1 MSKKISILL
10 AILMAFSVA
19 GLMAQN
25 ETPVDQQTAASALS
39 AQMMGGLGV
48 VMIDGDMYYRVQ
60 LAPELAFSKI
70 GLGLDVDL
78 LFNNDGIRKEDWNP
92 KSRWVRII
100 RYARWGQKHERVY
113 VRVGAL
119 DAATLGHGSI
129 MYRYGNQ
136 INDADRKVGM
146 EFDLDFGMT
155 GFESVVSNFG
165 RAEIY
170 GGRAYVRPLKST
182 GIPIIKNFEIG
193 GTMVTDVDHD
203 QRTWTKDRLSVFG
216 FDLGLPLINSSLLYT
231 QLYYDFAKIDKF
243 GSGNVV
249 GISADLK
256 FPGEILTISS
266 KLEQRFLG
274 AHYLP
279 QYFDRFYEIERCII
293 YDSIYIGKTTQ
304 LEALTEERNGTYG
317 ELAATLVGKLTILG
331 SYQAIHKVPSSGVLH
346 FGTDLSKLIP
356 NNKLEIRAA
365 YDQKGINSGKDLFTN
380 NENTL
385 VTVEGGYQ
393 VYPHVMLYLT
403 YLKTYEKTDK
413 DENGNIVPTYYKSVE
428 KFSPRL
434 AVKFA
439 F

>member
-1 MSKKISILL
+1 MAKRISALL
-10 AILMAFSVA
+10 AVLMIISASFV
-19 GLMAQN
+19 LAQT
-25 ETPVDQQTAASALS
+25 EEPADQPAATGDFA

-60 LAPELAFSKI
+60 LVPELSFSKI

-100 RYARWGQKHERVY
+100 RYARWGQKRDVFY
-113 VRVGAL
+113 VRLGAL

-136 INDADRKVGM
+136 VNDADRKIGM
-146 EFDLDFGMT
+146 ELDLDFGMA

-170 GGRAYVRPLKST
+170 GGRGYVRPLKST
-182 GIPIIKNFEIG
+182 GIPIIKNFEVG
-193 GTMVTDVDHD
+193 ATVVSDLDPDQNSGVDDKVT
-203 QRTWTKDRLSVFG
+203 VFG
-216 FDLGLPLINSSLLYT
+216 ADLGLPIINTKLLYT
-231 QLYYDFAKIDKF
+231 QLYYDFAKIKNY

-256 FPGEILTISS
+256 FPGEILTLSS

-274 AHYLP
+274 AEYLP
-279 QYFDRFYEIERCII
+279 QYFDRFYEVER
-293 YDSIYIGKTTQ
+293 YQFGALPPRKVLLLNY
-304 LEALTEERNGTYG
+304 LTESRNGTYG
-317 ELAATLVGKLTILG
+317 ELAATLVGRLTILG
-331 SYQAIHKVPSSGVLH
+331 SYQAIHKVPYSGMLH

-356 NNKLEIRAA
+356 NNKMEIRAA
-365 YDQKGINSGKDLFTN
+365 YDQKGINGAKDLFTN

-393 VYPHVMLYLT
+393 VYSHVMLYLT
-403 YLKTYEKTDK
+403 YLKTYEKITK
-413 DENGNIVPTYYKSVE
+413 DDDGNTIPAYYKSVE

-434 AVKFA
+434 AVKFS

>member
-1 MSKKISILL
+1 MAKRISVLL
-10 AILMAFSVA
+10 AIFMAFSA
-19 GLMAQN
+19 MGLWAQT
-25 ETPVDQQTAASALS
+25 ESQPDQQAAAGAFG

-70 GLGLDVDL
+70 GIGLDVDL

-100 RYARWGQKHERVY
+100 RYARWGQKHDRVY

-136 INDADRKVGM
+136 VNDADRKIGM

-182 GIPIIKNFEIG
+182 GVPIIKNFEVG
-193 GTMVTDVDHD
+193 GTMVSDLDPDQQSGTDDGV
-203 QRTWTKDRLSVFG
+203 TVFG
-216 FDLGLPLINSSLLYT
+216 FDLGLPLINSKLLYT
-231 QLYYDFAKIDKF
+231 QLYYDFAKIKEF

-249 GISADLK
+249 GISADLR
-256 FPGEILTISS
+256 FPGDILTLSS

-274 AHYLP
+274 ANYLP
-279 QYFDRFYEIERCII
+279 QYFDRFYEVERYQYFDPIPFR
-293 YDSIYIGKTTQ
+293 KTMI
-304 LEALTEERNGTYG
+304 LSALTEERNGTYG

-331 SYQAIHKVPSSGVLH
+331 SYQAIHKVPYSGILH

-393 VYPHVMLYLT
+393 VYPHVMLYMT

-413 DENGNIVPTYYKSVE
+413 DENGNTVPSYYKSVE

-434 AVKFA
+434 AVKFN

>member
-1 MSKKISILL
+1 MAKRISVLLTILTIISASFAL
-10 AILMAFSVA
+10 A
-19 GLMAQN
+19 QT
-25 ETPVDQQTAASALS
+25 EEPVDQPAATSAFG

-60 LAPELAFSKI
+60 LVPELSFSKI

-100 RYARWGQKHERVY
+100 RYARWGHKHDRVY
-113 VRVGAL
+113 VRAGAL

-136 INDADRKVGM
+136 VNDADRKIGM
-146 EFDLDFGMT
+146 ELDLDFGMA

-182 GIPIIKNFEIG
+182 EIPILKNFEVG
-193 GTMVTDVDHD
+193 GTVASDLDPD
-203 QRTWTKDRLSVFG
+203 QRSGTDDGVTVFG
-216 FDLGLPLINSSLLYT
+216 FDLGLPIINTSLLYT
-231 QLYYDFAKIDKF
+231 QLYYDFAKIKSF
-243 GSGNVV
+243 GSGNAV

-256 FPGEILTISS
+256 FPGNILILSS

-274 AHYLP
+274 PRYLP
-279 QYFDRFYEIERCII
+279 QYFDRFYEVER
-293 YDSIYIGKTTQ
+293 YQ
-304 LEALTEERNGTYG
+304 LFDTIPVWKSYMLNYLTEKRNGTYG

-331 SYQAIHKVPSSGVLH
+331 SYQAIHKVPYSGVLH
-346 FGTDLSKLIP
+346 FGTDLSQLIP
-356 NNKLEIRAA
+356 NNKMEIRAA
-365 YDQKGINSGKDLFTN
+365 YDQKGINGTKDLFTN

-393 VYPHVMLYLT
+393 VYSHVMLYLT
-403 YLKTYEKTDK
+403 YLKTYEKTTQD
-413 DENGNIVPTYYKSVE
+413 DAGNTIPAYYKSVE

-434 AVKFA
+434 AVKFN

>member
-1 MSKKISILL
+1 MAKRISILL
-10 AILMAFSVA
+10 AILMALSVSLTLAQEAEPMDQPA
-19 GLMAQN
+19 GA
-25 ETPVDQQTAASALS
+25 DAFG
-39 AQMMGGLGV
+39 AQMMGALGV
-48 VMIDGDMYYRVQ
+48 TTIDGELYYRVQ
-60 LAPELAFSKI
+60 LMPELTFSKI

-100 RYARWGQKHERVY
+100 RYARWGQKHDRFY
-113 VRVGAL
+113 VRAGAL
-119 DAATLGHGSI
+119 DAASLGHGSI
-129 MYRYGNQ
+129 MYHYANQ

-170 GGRAYVRPLKST
+170 GGRAYVRPLHST
-182 GIPIIKNFEIG
+182 GIFIIKNFEIG
-193 GTMVTDVDHD
+193 GTIATDFDPD
-203 QRTWTKDRLSVFG
+203 QKSGTKDGVTVFG
-216 FDLGLPLINSSLLYT
+216 ADLGLPIINTSLLYT
-231 QLYYDFAKIDKF
+231 QLYYDFAHIKEF

-249 GISADLK
+249 GISTDIK
-256 FPGEILTISS
+256 FPGDILNLSA

-279 QYFDRFYEIERCII
+279 QYFDRFYEVERYQLFDTIPVWKTNLL
-293 YDSIYIGKTTQ
+293 DSI
-304 LEALTEERNGTYG
+304 TEKRNGTYG
-317 ELAATLVGKLTILG
+317 ELSATLVGKLMILG
-331 SYQAIHKVPSSGVLH
+331 SYQAIHKVPYSGILH
-346 FGTDLSKLIP
+346 FETDLSKIMP
-356 NNKLEIRAA
+356 KFEVRAA
-365 YDQKGINSGKDLFTN
+365 YDQKAINGTGDLFTK

-403 YLKTYEKTDK
+403 YLKTYERIANETDA
-413 DENGNIVPTYYKSVE
+413 DGDPVPPYYKSVE

-434 AVKFA
+434 AVKFS

>member
-1 MSKKISILL
+1 MAKRISVLL
-10 AILMAFSVA
+10 AIITVISASLA
-19 GLMAQN
+19 LAQT
-25 ETPVDQQTAASALS
+25 EEPAAQPADASAFG

-60 LAPELAFSKI
+60 LAPELSFSKI

-100 RYARWGQKHERVY
+100 RYARWGQKHDRVY
-113 VRVGAL
+113 VRLGAL
-119 DAATLGHGSI
+119 DAAILGHGSI

-136 INDADRKVGM
+136 VNDADRKIGM
-146 EFDLDFGMT
+146 EFDLDFGMA

-182 GIPIIKNFEIG
+182 EIPIIKNFEVG
-193 GTMVTDVDHD
+193 ATVVSDLDPDQNSGVDDKVT
-203 QRTWTKDRLSVFG
+203 VFG
-216 FDLGLPLINSSLLYT
+216 ADLGLPIINTNLLYT
-231 QLYYDFAKIDKF
+231 QLYYDFAKIKNY

-256 FPGEILTISS
+256 FPGEILTLSS

-274 AHYLP
+274 AEYLP
-279 QYFDRFYEIERCII
+279 QYFDRFYEVERYQFGAIPPRKVLLLN
-293 YDSIYIGKTTQ
+293 Y
-304 LEALTEERNGTYG
+304 LTESRNGTYG
-317 ELAATLVGKLTILG
+317 ELTATLVGKLTILG
-331 SYQAIHKVPSSGVLH
+331 SYQAIHKVPYSGMLH

-356 NNKLEIRAA
+356 NNKMEIRAA
-365 YDQKGINSGKDLFTN
+365 YDQTHINSGKDLFTN

-403 YLKTYEKTDK
+403 YLKTYEKTTK
-413 DENGNIVPTYYKSVE
+413 DDAGNEIPAYYKSVE

-434 AVKFA
+434 AVKFS

>member
-1 MSKKISILL
+1 MAKRISVLL
-10 AILMAFSVA
+10 AILTIISASFA
-19 GLMAQN
+19 MAQT
-25 ETPVDQQTAASALS
+25 EEPAAQPAAASAFG

-60 LAPELAFSKI
+60 LAPELSFSKI

-92 KSRWVRII
+92 KSRWVRIV
-100 RYARWGQKHERVY
+100 RYARWGQKHDRVY

-136 INDADRKVGM
+136 VNDADRKIGM
-146 EFDLDFGMT
+146 ELDLDFGMA

-170 GGRAYVRPLKST
+170 GGRAYARPLKST
-182 GIPIIKNFEIG
+182 EIPIIKNFEVG
-193 GTMVTDVDHD
+193 GTVASDLDPD
-203 QRTWTKDRLSVFG
+203 QRSGSDDGVTVFG
-216 FDLGLPLINSSLLYT
+216 FDLGLPIINTSLLYT
-231 QLYYDFAKIDKF
+231 QLYYDFAKIKSF

-256 FPGEILTISS
+256 FPGDILTLSS

-279 QYFDRFYEIERCII
+279 QYFDRFYEVERYQYFEPIPLR
-293 YDSIYIGKTTQ
+293 KTYM
-304 LEALTEERNGTYG
+304 LDFLTEKRNGTYG

-331 SYQAIHKVPSSGVLH
+331 SYQAIHKVPYSGVLH

-356 NNKLEIRAA
+356 NNKMEIRAA
-365 YDQKGINSGKDLFTN
+365 YDQKGINGAKDLFTN

-413 DENGNIVPTYYKSVE
+413 DEDGNTIPAYYKSVE

-434 AVKFA
+434 AVKFN